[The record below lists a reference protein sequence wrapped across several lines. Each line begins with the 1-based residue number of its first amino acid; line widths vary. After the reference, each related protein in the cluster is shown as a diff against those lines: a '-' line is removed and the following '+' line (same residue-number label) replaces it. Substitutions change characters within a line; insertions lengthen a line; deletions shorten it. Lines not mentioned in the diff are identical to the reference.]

1 MLAIITGTIRP
12 PAGVKQLVLTN
23 EDERLIQY
31 EESLRS
37 LLKTGAFSK
46 VVFCENSNYGT
57 EKLYHLKELAENN
70 GIELELLSFQGDV
83 AQTGIHGKGYGEGEI
98 MNYVL
103 SNSRLAATE
112 DFFVKITGRMQIDN
126 IKEISV
132 RLNKGKTYF
141 NIPNRTRRDIY
152 DTRIYAMPKKQFVS
166 HFKYSYEKVQDEQG
180 VFLET
185 VYTDILLKNSIH
197 VTNFPR
203 YPRITGI
210 SGSNGITY
218 NYTEWKCK
226 IRDILSKL
234 DFYTIR

>member
-1 MLAIITGTIRP
+1 MLIVVTGTIRP
-12 PAGVKQLVLTN
+12 SNQVNQLALRN
-23 EDERLIQY
+23 EDERFVQY

-37 LLKTGAFSK
+37 LLESRACSK
-46 VVFCENSNYGT
+46 IVFCENSNYGT
-57 EKLYHLKELAENN
+57 EKLYHLKTLAEKNR
-70 GIELELLSFQGDV
+70 IELELLSFEGDA

-103 SNSRLAATE
+103 SNSRLATAA

-132 RLNKGKTYF
+132 RLNRGKTYF

-152 DTRIYAMPKKQFVS
+152 DTRIYAMPKKQFAS
-166 HFKYSYEKVQDEQG
+166 YFKDSYEKVQDGQG
-180 VFLET
+180 IFLET

-218 NYTEWKCK
+218 GYTEWKCK